1 MKLLVISH
9 VGICLTLIHQFT
21 RVLVQSIMTKSSFIR
36 KYSNRFLSR
45 WLVLVFDSLIVIFSF
60 SIATLLRMNFQ
71 LLEIDLT
78 VFASQLV
85 FVLGLRLLAFLF
97 FQSYAGIIRHTS
109 IEDAILILKAVFT
122 GTLGAVLVSGVIRNT
137 LGFEHVFNLS
147 ASILII
153 DFFICLFWM
162 VILRF
167 FVKSFYESFINQF
180 KPTIGVLIYGAGY
193 TGMLTKNVFQ
203 TDRSTNY
210 KILGFIDDNESKI
223 GKTIEGIKVF
233 SLPEV
238 LDKFVGSNDGL
249 EVIMAIN
256 NMSAKSKRKI
266 SDIFLD
272 RGVVVKALP
281 PVDKWVEGEFAMNQ
295 IHNVKIEDLLGRE
308 VIQMNNKRIGEEIS
322 GKVILVT
329 GAAGSIGSEIVRQLI
344 AYFPSKLVLVDQ
356 AESALY
362 DLEYELAGKVPT
374 NVQLI
379 VNVADV
385 SDTRRVAKIFK
396 SHRPDIIFHAAA
408 YKHVPLMEN
417 NPYEAIKTNVIG
429 TRILA
434 EMASEVGVEKFVMVS
449 TDKAVNPTNVMG
461 ATKRLAEMYT
471 QSMNQL
477 EGVKTKF
484 IATRFG
490 NVLGSNGSV
499 IPLFKKQI
507 ERGGPVTV
515 THPEITRYFMTIP
528 EACELVLEAATM
540 GQGGEVFVFDMGESV
555 KIIDLAKKMITLSG
569 LRVDK
574 DIEIRYTGLRP
585 GEKLYEELL
594 NNDEN
599 TLPTHHPKILIAEV
613 NTPSYAYMEVATN
626 DLNHLLSSGNN
637 NSIVAKIKEIIPE
650 YKSNNSVFETL
661 DKKSLK

>member
-1 MKLLVISH
+1 
-9 VGICLTLIHQFT
+9 
-21 RVLVQSIMTKSSFIR
+21 MTKSSFIR

-45 WLVLVFDSLIVIFSF
+45 WLVLVFDLIIVIFSF

-71 LLEIDLT
+71 LTEIDFS
-78 VFASQLV
+78 VFASQLI
-85 FVLGLRLLAFLF
+85 FVLGLRLLAFLY

-109 IEDAILILKAVFT
+109 IEDAILILKAVFA
-122 GTLGAVLVSGVIRNT
+122 GSFGAVLVSAVIRNT

-223 GKTIEGIKVF
+223 GKTIEGIKVY

-238 LDKFVGSNDGL
+238 LDKFVGWNDGL

-344 AYFPSKLVLVDQ
+344 AYFPAKLVLVDQ

-362 DLEYELAGKVPT
+362 DLEYELAGKVPS
-374 NVQLI
+374 NVQLY

-385 SDTRRVAKIFK
+385 SDTRRVSKIFK

-434 EMASEVGVEKFVMVS
+434 ELAAEVGVEKFVMVS

-661 DKKSLK
+661 DKKSSK

>member
-1 MKLLVISH
+1 M
-9 VGICLTLIHQFT
+9 
-21 RVLVQSIMTKSSFIR
+21 
-36 KYSNRFLSR
+36 
-45 WLVLVFDSLIVIFSF
+45 
-60 SIATLLRMNFQ
+60 
-71 LLEIDLT
+71 EIDFS
-78 VFASQLV
+78 VFASQLI
-85 FVLGLRLLAFLF
+85 FVLGLRLLAFLY

-109 IEDAILILKAVFT
+109 IEDAILILKAVFA
-122 GTLGAVLVSGVIRNT
+122 GSFGAVMVSAVIRNT

-167 FVKSFYESFINQF
+167 FVKSFYESFVNQF

-223 GKTIEGIKVF
+223 GKTIEGIKVY

-238 LDKFVGSNDGL
+238 LDKFVGSNDGM

-344 AYFPSKLVLVDQ
+344 AYFPAKLVLVDQ

-385 SDTRRVAKIFK
+385 SDTRRVSKIFK
-396 SHRPDIIFHAAA
+396 NHRPDIIFHAAA

-429 TRILA
+429 TRILSELA
-434 EMASEVGVEKFVMVS
+434 AEVGVEKFVMVS

-626 DLNHLLSSGNN
+626 DLNHLLSSGTN

-661 DKKSLK
+661 DKKKSS

>member
-1 MKLLVISH
+1 
-9 VGICLTLIHQFT
+9 
-21 RVLVQSIMTKSSFIR
+21 MTKSSFIR

-71 LLEIDLT
+71 LMEIDFS
-78 VFASQLV
+78 VFASQLI
-85 FVLGLRLLAFLF
+85 FVLGLRLLAFLY

-122 GTLGAVLVSGVIRNT
+122 GSFGAVLVSAVIRNT

-210 KILGFIDDNESKI
+210 KIFGFIDDNESKI
-223 GKTIEGIKVF
+223 GKTIEGIKVY

-238 LDKFVGSNDGL
+238 LDKFVGSNDGM

-344 AYFPSKLVLVDQ
+344 AYFPAKLVLVDQ

-385 SDTRRVAKIFK
+385 SDTRRVSKIFK
-396 SHRPDIIFHAAA
+396 NHRPDIIFHAAA

-429 TRILA
+429 TRILSELA
-434 EMASEVGVEKFVMVS
+434 AEVGVEKFVMVS

-626 DLNHLLSSGNN
+626 DLNHLLSSGTN

-661 DKKSLK
+661 DKKSSK

>member
-1 MKLLVISH
+1 
-9 VGICLTLIHQFT
+9 
-21 RVLVQSIMTKSSFIR
+21 MTKSSFIR

-71 LLEIDLT
+71 LMEIDFS
-78 VFASQLV
+78 VFASQLI
-85 FVLGLRLLAFLF
+85 FVLGLRLLAFLY

-109 IEDAILILKAVFT
+109 IEDAILILKAVFA
-122 GTLGAVLVSGVIRNT
+122 GSFGAVMVSAVIRNT

-167 FVKSFYESFINQF
+167 FVKSFYESFVNQF

-223 GKTIEGIKVF
+223 GKTIEGIKVY

-238 LDKFVGSNDGL
+238 LDKFVGSNDGM

-344 AYFPSKLVLVDQ
+344 AYFPAKLVLVDQ

-385 SDTRRVAKIFK
+385 SDTRRVSKIFK
-396 SHRPDIIFHAAA
+396 NHRPDIIFHAAA

-429 TRILA
+429 TRILSELA
-434 EMASEVGVEKFVMVS
+434 AEVGVEKFVMVS

-626 DLNHLLSSGNN
+626 DLNHLLSSGTN

-661 DKKSLK
+661 DKKKSS

>member
-1 MKLLVISH
+1 
-9 VGICLTLIHQFT
+9 
-21 RVLVQSIMTKSSFIR
+21 MTKSSFIR

-45 WLVLVFDSLIVIFSF
+45 WLVLVFDSLIVVFSF

-71 LLEIDLT
+71 VMEID
-78 VFASQLV
+78 FNIFFSQLI
-85 FVLGLRLLAFLF
+85 FVLGLRLLAFLY

-122 GTLGAVLVSGVIRNT
+122 GSLGAVAVSGVIRNT

-167 FVKSFYESFINQF
+167 FVKSFYESFVNQF

-223 GKTIEGIKVF
+223 GKTIEGIKVY

-238 LDKFVGSNDGL
+238 LDKFVGSNDGM

-322 GKVILVT
+322 GKIILVT

-344 AYFPSKLVLVDQ
+344 AYFPAKLVLVDQ

-385 SDTRRVAKIFK
+385 SDTRRISKIFK
-396 SHRPDIIFHAAA
+396 NHRPDIVFHAAA

-434 EMASEVGVEKFVMVS
+434 ELASEVGVEKFVMVS

-471 QSMNQL
+471 QSMNQI

-661 DKKSLK
+661 DKKSSK

>member
-1 MKLLVISH
+1 
-9 VGICLTLIHQFT
+9 
-21 RVLVQSIMTKSSFIR
+21 
-36 KYSNRFLSR
+36 
-45 WLVLVFDSLIVIFSF
+45 
-60 SIATLLRMNFQ
+60 MNFQ
-71 LLEIDLT
+71 LSEIDFSI
-78 VFASQLV
+78 FASQLV
-85 FVLGLRLLAFLF
+85 FILGLRLLTFLY

-109 IEDAILILKAVFT
+109 IEDAILILKAVFV
-122 GTLGAVLVSGVIRNT
+122 GSFAAVLVSGFIRNT

-162 VILRF
+162 IILRF

-223 GKTIEGIKVF
+223 GKTIEGIKVY

-272 RGVVVKALP
+272 RGVIVKALP

-308 VIQMNNKRIGEEIS
+308 VIQMNNKRIGDEIS

-344 AYFPSKLVLVDQ
+344 AYFPAKLVLVDQ
-356 AESALY
+356 GESALY
-362 DLEYELAGKVPT
+362 DLEYELAGKVPA
-374 NVQLI
+374 NVQLM

-385 SDTRRVAKIFK
+385 SDTRRVSKIFK
-396 SHRPDIIFHAAA
+396 THRPDIIFHAAA

-434 EMASEVGVEKFVMVS
+434 ELASELGVEKFVMVS

-477 EGVKTKF
+477 EEVKTKF

-599 TLPTHHPKILIAEV
+599 TLPTHHPKILVAEV

-626 DLNHLLSSGNN
+626 ELNLLLSSGDN
-637 NSIVAKIKEIIPE
+637 NSIVAKIKEMIPE
-650 YKSNNSVFETL
+650 YKSNNSIFETL
-661 DKKSLK
+661 DKKSS

>member
-1 MKLLVISH
+1 
-9 VGICLTLIHQFT
+9 
-21 RVLVQSIMTKSSFIR
+21 
-36 KYSNRFLSR
+36 
-45 WLVLVFDSLIVIFSF
+45 
-60 SIATLLRMNFQ
+60 MNFQ
-71 LLEIDLT
+71 LSEIDLT
-78 VFASQLV
+78 VFVSQLV

-272 RGVVVKALP
+272 RGVIVKALP

-385 SDTRRVAKIFK
+385 SDTRRIAKIFK

-574 DIEIRYTGLRP
+574 DIEIKYTGLRP

-637 NSIVAKIKEIIPE
+637 NSIVSKIKEIIPE

>member
-1 MKLLVISH
+1 
-9 VGICLTLIHQFT
+9 
-21 RVLVQSIMTKSSFIR
+21 
-36 KYSNRFLSR
+36 
-45 WLVLVFDSLIVIFSF
+45 
-60 SIATLLRMNFQ
+60 MNFQ
-71 LLEIDLT
+71 LPEIDFS
-78 VFASQLV
+78 VFASQLI
-85 FVLGLRLLAFLF
+85 FVLGLRLLAFLY

-122 GTLGAVLVSGVIRNT
+122 GSFGAVLVSAVIRNT

-210 KILGFIDDNESKI
+210 KIFGFIDDNESKI
-223 GKTIEGIKVF
+223 GKTIEGIKVY

-238 LDKFVGSNDGL
+238 LDKFVGSNDGM

-344 AYFPSKLVLVDQ
+344 AYFPAKLVLVDQ

-385 SDTRRVAKIFK
+385 SDTRRLSKIFK
-396 SHRPDIIFHAAA
+396 NHRPDIIFHAAA

-434 EMASEVGVEKFVMVS
+434 ELAAEVGVEKFVMVS

-626 DLNHLLSSGNN
+626 DLNHLLSSGTN

-661 DKKSLK
+661 DKKSSK

>member
-1 MKLLVISH
+1 
-9 VGICLTLIHQFT
+9 
-21 RVLVQSIMTKSSFIR
+21 MTKSSFIR

-45 WLVLVFDSLIVIFSF
+45 WLVLVFDSLIVLFSF

-71 LLEIDLT
+71 LTEIDFSI
-78 VFASQLV
+78 FASQLV
-85 FVLGLRLLAFLF
+85 FVLGLRLLGFLY

-109 IEDAILILKAVFT
+109 IEDAILILKAVFV
-122 GTLGAVLVSGVIRNT
+122 GSLGAVVVSALIRNT

-162 VILRF
+162 IILRF

-223 GKTIEGIKVF
+223 GKTIEGIKVY

-238 LDKFVGSNDGL
+238 LDKFIGSNDGL

-272 RGVVVKALP
+272 RGVIVKALP

-308 VIQMNNKRIGEEIS
+308 VIQMNNKRIGDEIS
-322 GKVILVT
+322 GRVILVT

-344 AYFPSKLVLVDQ
+344 AYFPAKLVLVDQ
-356 AESALY
+356 GESALY
-362 DLEYELAGKVPT
+362 DLEYELAGKVPA

-385 SDTRRVAKIFK
+385 SDTRRVSKIFK
-396 SHRPDIIFHAAA
+396 THRPDIIFHAAA

-434 EMASEVGVEKFVMVS
+434 ELASEMGVEKFVMVS

-515 THPEITRYFMTIP
+515 THPEITRFFMTIP

-599 TLPTHHPKILIAEV
+599 TLPTHHPKILVAEV
-613 NTPSYAYMEVATN
+613 NTPTYAYMEVATN
-626 DLNHLLSSGNN
+626 ELNLLLSSGDN
-637 NSIVAKIKEIIPE
+637 NSIVAKIKEMIPE

-661 DKKSLK
+661 DKKSS